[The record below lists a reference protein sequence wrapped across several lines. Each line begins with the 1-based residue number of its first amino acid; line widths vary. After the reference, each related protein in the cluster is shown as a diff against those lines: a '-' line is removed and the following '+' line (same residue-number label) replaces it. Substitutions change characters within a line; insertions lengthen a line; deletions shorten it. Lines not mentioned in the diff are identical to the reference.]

1 MGAKIEYFGLKREL
15 EKLWQYHLRSEGIK
29 FFTAPERFNLESLV
43 FKILSLLKQNDGP
56 FLTTLL
62 SFDNTLFEF

>member
-29 FFTAPERFNLESLV
+29 FFKAPERFNLERLV
-43 FKILSLLKQNDGP
+43 FKDFKPSETK
-56 FLTTLL
+56 
-62 SFDNTLFEF
+62 